1 MIPALV
7 VRSLAVAADGRGA
20 RALLTGAPR
29 ASSAA
34 EAGQETL
41 AQAFVVALHLDSEGC
56 WQFECGPPQSCT
68 LDSWPSLAEL
78 LARGNLVVW
87 DAAPSALV
95 TAGGGGGVGAAGL
108 SEEDVR
114 PYVAEEAADM
124 DAHARRVLRAS
135 QPTSL
140 EPVAQLPLG
149 RILCTG
155 PRSAAATMQIHICD
169 DVDGAAFE
177 IAAPHAA
184 QDDSVMVARH
194 VHTVPAFAY
203 VLASKER
210 RKFVAVASDGSLA
223 VVAENVPHLFLYAP
237 NTGSMAVYRA
247 PEPES
252 DSAEAVMG
260 AGGGSDE
267 LLGLQFLEADAE
279 GAGHCVALLTAK
291 RGLLLISIP
300 RELTG

>member
-1 MIPALV
+1 M
-7 VRSLAVAADGRGA
+7 RSLAVAADGRTA

-29 ASSAA
+29 TSSAA
-34 EAGQETL
+34 EASQETL

-56 WQFECGPPQSCT
+56 WQFECGPPPSCT
-68 LDSWPSLAEL
+68 LESWPNLAEL
-78 LARGNLVVW
+78 LARGTLVVW

-95 TAGGGGGVGAAGL
+95 TVGGRGGIGAAEP

-177 IAAPHAA
+177 IAAPQALPDAA

-223 VVAENVPHLFLYAP
+223 VVAENVPNLFLYAP
-237 NTGSMAVYRA
+237 GTGSMVVYRT
-247 PEPES
+247 PEPDS
-252 DSAEAVMG
+252 DGTLSG
-260 AGGGSDE
+260 ASGGSDE
-267 LLGLQFLEADAE
+267 LLGLQLLEADAE

-291 RGLLLISIP
+291 RGLLLLSIP
-300 RELTG
+300 QELTG